1 VFATQQ
7 GTSRGNYAEAR
18 QENKM
23 KYTVH
28 GSFVNPNKAKEYA
41 RFSSKDF
48 ATEEEASLEVD
59 KWTRIAKYPFI
70 WVEETGK

>member
-1 VFATQQ
+1 
-7 GTSRGNYAEAR
+7 
-18 QENKM
+18 M

-41 RFSSKDF
+41 CFSSKDF
-48 ATEEEASLEVD
+48 ATEEEASEEVD

>member
-1 VFATQQ
+1 
-7 GTSRGNYAEAR
+7 
-18 QENKM
+18 M

-48 ATEEEASLEVD
+48 ATEEEASEEVD
-59 KWTRIAKYPFI
+59 KWTQVAKYPYI